1 MVYVMINENK
11 MIIKLY
17 SLILF
22 PAISSAALTTRCIKA
37 KKIYLKKKCLMQTQD
52 RQYIHI

>member
-52 RQYIHI
+52 RLYIHI